1 MLFGGVSIFGGR
13 GSIIGVVLSAA
24 IIACL
29 QQAMTLRKIDPQ
41 VRNIV
46 TGVLLLLS
54 VIVPNLGEVTGRLRA
69 RWRRR
74 PDATASTGLV
84 LAAAANGAPDQI
96 PPSHPPTSTPAPS
109 STPTTTNVSKG

>member
-74 PDATASTGLV
+74 PDATSSSGLI

-96 PPSHPPTSTPAPS
+96 PPSHPTSTSAPS